1 MPLASSR
8 SLMLEQLT
16 NPLGGGRSRRPE
28 SGPGAAGGTG
38 ARGTHSRAK
47 SPGMSVE
54 VRPAVV
60 ADVPALLDLY
70 QQLSGGLAP
79 EPPLTVAEADAKL
92 AGIAADPDRTV
103 LVATVDGVIAGTVDL
118 LIVRP
123 SLTHGGRPWA
133 AVENVVVDDRHH
145 RRGVGRALM
154 EEAAR
159 RAREADCHR
168 LQLLSSQRR
177 TEAHAFYRAIGM
189 DASPQGFRLFLE
201 CPDKKLPS

>member
-79 EPPLTVAEADAKL
+79 EPPLTVAEADAKF
-92 AGIAADPDRTV
+92 AGIAADPDRTL

-201 CPDKKLPS
+201 

>member
-1 MPLASSR
+1 
-8 SLMLEQLT
+8 
-16 NPLGGGRSRRPE
+16 
-28 SGPGAAGGTG
+28 
-38 ARGTHSRAK
+38 
-47 SPGMSVE
+47 MSVE
-54 VRPAVV
+54 VRPAAV

-79 EPPLTVAEADAKL
+79 EPPLTVADAQAKF

-103 LVATVDGVIAGTVDL
+103 LVATVEGAVAGTVDL

-133 AVENVVVDDRHH
+133 ALENVVVDQRYL
-145 RRGVGRALM
+145 RRRVGRALM

-168 LQLLSSQRR
+168 LQLLSSARR
-177 TEAHAFYRAIGM
+177 TGAHAFYRAIGM
-189 DASPQGFRLFLE
+189 DPSPQGFRLFF
-201 CPDKKLPS
+201 D

>member
-79 EPPLTVAEADAKL
+79 EPPLTVAEADAKF

-201 CPDKKLPS
+201 

>member
-1 MPLASSR
+1 
-8 SLMLEQLT
+8 
-16 NPLGGGRSRRPE
+16 
-28 SGPGAAGGTG
+28 
-38 ARGTHSRAK
+38 
-47 SPGMSVE
+47 MSVE

-60 ADVPALLDLY
+60 ADIPALLALY
-70 QQLSGGLAP
+70 AQLAGELFH
-79 EPPLTVAEADAKL
+79 EPPLTVAAAEAEF
-92 AGIAADPDRTV
+92 AGIAADPDRAV
-103 LVATVDGVIAGTVDL
+103 LVATVDGAVAGTVDL

-154 EEAAR
+154 DEAAR
-159 RAREADCHR
+159 RAREANCHR

-189 DASPQGFRLFLE
+189 DPSPQGFRLYF
-201 CPDKKLPS
+201 D

>member
-60 ADVPALLDLY
+60 ADVPAP
-70 QQLSGGLAP
+70 AP
-79 EPPLTVAEADAKL
+79 PPTVAEADAKF

-123 SLTHGGRPWA
+123 SLTHGGGPWA
-133 AVENVVVDDRHH
+133 AGENVVV
-145 RRGVGRALM
+145 
-154 EEAAR
+154 
-159 RAREADCHR
+159 
-168 LQLLSSQRR
+168 
-177 TEAHAFYRAIGM
+177 
-189 DASPQGFRLFLE
+189 
-201 CPDKKLPS
+201 

>member
-8 SLMLEQLT
+8 SPMLEQLT
-16 NPLGGGRSRRPE
+16 NPLGGGRSRHPE

-79 EPPLTVAEADAKL
+79 EPPLTVAEADAKF

-201 CPDKKLPS
+201 

>member
-1 MPLASSR
+1 
-8 SLMLEQLT
+8 
-16 NPLGGGRSRRPE
+16 
-28 SGPGAAGGTG
+28 
-38 ARGTHSRAK
+38 
-47 SPGMSVE
+47 MSVE
-54 VRPAVV
+54 VRPAVT
-60 ADVPALLDLY
+60 ADVTALLDLY
-70 QQLSGGLAP
+70 HQLSGGFSL
-79 EPPLTVAEADAKL
+79 EPPLTAAEAETQF

-103 LVATVDGVIAGTVDL
+103 LVATVDGAVAGTVDL

-133 AVENVVVDDRHH
+133 ALENVVVDQRFH

-168 LQLLSSQRR
+168 LQLLSSARR

-189 DASPQGFRLFLE
+189 DASPQGFRLSL
-201 CPDKKLPS
+201 D